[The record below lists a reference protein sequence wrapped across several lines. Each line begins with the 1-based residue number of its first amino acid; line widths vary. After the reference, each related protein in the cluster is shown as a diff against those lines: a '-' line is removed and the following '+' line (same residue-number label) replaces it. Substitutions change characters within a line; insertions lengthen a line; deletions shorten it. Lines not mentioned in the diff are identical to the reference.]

1 MLGSE
6 THNNIRDLGSVAWRN
21 DLAHLETMSGPQWTK
36 ILHDEKALMARAAA
50 DPAVSVRIPAFKEA
64 LLAAKKAISTAGW
77 FSIFYPN
84 WRSRRTKPAIHL
96 SPGNGGSFR
105 WSYDHGDRKMYVSD
119 DLDVDHEGADS
130 LDELQIYT
138 IDDVG
143 GGSHDYKLTCRSI
156 ADGEIWTKTGVGPSV
171 CISGDRA
178 YYLRH
183 EKRLWYNRLCS
194 CDKDT
199 GASER
204 IEFAMKNV
212 RYNLSIVKVESGFL
226 LRAENN
232 GNSMLFARDERNKI
246 KRIDTDV
253 SWHIPV
259 LEIPHFV
266 GRLVMTD
273 EGAWEYRFSPRSALD
288 HIYQRKVLAPETVE
302 IYGEPYYY
310 SPDFNFMLTRKN
322 GIIYGLRVSDFA
334 KVPEEVFK
342 VPGGEVVPDTFYN
355 STYIYAGDLK
365 FYVEDPCKGPYLIHL
380 ATDSFEK
387 QILTRYPE
395 AANYE
400 FNRIKARSA
409 DGTDVYTGYIKPK
422 DGKAQGLMTVIYGAY
437 GSPTAMGFIYR
448 KWAPLLENGW
458 AIAFAYVRGGG
469 DNGWKWAEAGRREQ
483 RYKSI
488 EDAEACIR
496 ALQRH
501 LHIDAAHTY
510 IYGRSAGGIQVG
522 ALANRNPDGSLFNG
536 IYTEVPYVDVL
547 QTTTNPSLPLTELEY
562 DEFGDPRHRPVDL
575 SFWARFSPVT
585 NVPEGGL
592 PAIFILCRTGLND
605 TQVYAYEP
613 VKWILRARGHSGTPA
628 LSVGASA
635 STSPKLLAIEAGQ
648 GHFYSGPTEI
658 DARALDLAILD
669 AYNNQQIVSL

>member
-21 DLAHLETMSGPQWTK
+21 DLADLESMSGPKWNK
-36 ILHDEKALMARAAA
+36 ILRDEKAQMARVAA
-50 DPAVSVRIPAFKEA
+50 DPAVSVRIPAYKEA
-64 LLAAKKAISTAGW
+64 LLAAKKVISTAGW

-84 WRSRRTKPAIHL
+84 RRSRSTKPAIHL
-96 SPGNGGSFR
+96 SPINGGAFR
-105 WSYDHGDRKMYVSD
+105 WSYDHGDRKMYISD
-119 DLDVDHEGADS
+119 DLDVDHEGADR
-130 LDELQIYT
+130 LEELQIYT

-171 CISGDRA
+171 SVADGRA

-199 GASER
+199 GGGER
-204 IEFAMKNV
+204 TEFVMKNV
-212 RYNLSIVKVESGFL
+212 RYNLQIVKVESGFL

-232 GNSMLFARDERNKI
+232 GHSMLFARDEHNKI
-246 KRIDTDV
+246 KRIDRDV
-253 SWHIPV
+253 NWHIPM
-259 LEIPHFV
+259 LEIPHYV
-266 GRLVMTD
+266 GRLVMTN
-273 EGAWEYRFSPRSALD
+273 EGIWEYRFSPRSSPSYV
-288 HIYQRKVLAPETVE
+288 YQKKVLASGTVE
-302 IYGEPYYY
+302 TYGEPYYY
-310 SPDFNFMLTRKN
+310 SSDFNFMLTRKN
-322 GIIYGLRVSDFA
+322 GIIYGLRIPDFT
-334 KVPEEVFK
+334 KIPEEVFK
-342 VPGGEVVPDTFYN
+342 VPGGEVVPDMFYN
-355 STYIYAGDLK
+355 STYVYAGDLK
-365 FYVEDPCKGPYLIHL
+365 FYVEDPCAGPYLIHL
-380 ATDSFEK
+380 TPDSMER
-387 QILTRYPE
+387 QILSRYPE

-400 FNRIKARSA
+400 FNRIKAISA
-409 DGTDVYTGYIKPK
+409 DGTDVYTGYIKIRRHKPR
-422 DGKAQGLMTVIYGAY
+422 GLMTVIYGAY

-469 DNGWKWAEAGRREQ
+469 DNGWTWAEAGRREQ

-488 EDAEACIR
+488 EDAEACIK

-522 ALANRNPDGSLFNG
+522 ALANRNPDGRLFNG
-536 IYTEVPYVDVL
+536 IYAEVPYVDVL

-562 DEFGDPRHRPVDL
+562 DEFGDPRHRAADL
-575 SFWARFSPVT
+575 SFWARYSPVT

-592 PAIFILCRTGLND
+592 PAIFILCRAGLND

-613 VKWILRARGHSGTPA
+613 VKWILRARGLTPA
-628 LSVGASA
+628 SSVGA
-635 STSPKLLAIEAGQ
+635 STSPKLLAIEEGQ

-658 DARALDLAILD
+658 EARALDLAILD
-669 AYNNQQIVSL
+669 AYNSQQIVSL